1 MYIRSKGQN
10 LGQIFKKGLVKRE
23 KNGRV
28 LSDVMESNKL
38 QKSDDKNRM
47 TYGKK
52 SYDKKTDKWNPSL
65 TCIC

>member
-52 SYDKKTDKWNPSL
+52 SYDKKNGQMES
-65 TCIC
+65 